1 MFIIDFKPF
10 TIEKREYIDSF
21 FHVHHYEGI
30 DCSFNTL
37 FLWQEAYH
45 TQWAVEENI
54 LFVRAGEGENTF
66 FMPPFAGEGASFGRG
81 MEIIHECLER
91 EGKPFIIKAA
101 SPWVLEQIKAHCP
114 NRYEFTADRDN
125 WEYVYRTADMINL
138 SGKKLRMKKNHL
150 NAFLRQYGDYT
161 YESITSENREDAWQG
176 IEDWFERH
184 GDIAE
189 EKEALQRCFANWDAL
204 KLKGAIIRIYGK
216 KEVWNGT

>member
-66 FMPPFAGEGASFGRG
+66 FMPPFAGEGASFGRA
-81 MEIIHECLER
+81 M
-91 EGKPFIIKAA
+91 
-101 SPWVLEQIKAHCP
+101 
-114 NRYEFTADRDN
+114 
-125 WEYVYRTADMINL
+125 
-138 SGKKLRMKKNHL
+138 
-150 NAFLRQYGDYT
+150 NAWSAR
-161 YESITSENREDAWQG
+161 ENRLSLRLLHPGCWNRSKPIARTGMNSLRIG
-176 IEDWFERH
+176 IIGNMYTVR
-184 GDIAE
+184 
-189 EKEALQRCFANWDAL
+189 Q
-204 KLKGAIIRIYGK
+204 
-216 KEVWNGT
+216 T

>member
-30 DCSFNTL
+30 DCSVNTL

-45 TQWAVEENI
+45 THWAVEENI

-176 IEDWFERH
+176 IED
-184 GDIAE
+184 
-189 EKEALQRCFANWDAL
+189 
-204 KLKGAIIRIYGK
+204 
-216 KEVWNGT
+216 

>member
-1 MFIIDFKPF
+1 MAGSVPYAVGG
-10 TIEKREYIDSF
+10 RGEYLIRP
-21 FHVHHYEGI
+21 
-30 DCSFNTL
+30 C
-37 FLWQEAYH
+37 
-45 TQWAVEENI
+45 
-54 LFVRAGEGENTF
+54 GEGENTF

-189 EKEALQRCFANWDAL
+189 EKKRCSGVL
-204 KLKGAIIRIYGK
+204 SI
-216 KEVWNGT
+216 GTL

>member
-101 SPWVLEQIKAHCP
+101 SP
-114 NRYEFTADRDN
+114 
-125 WEYVYRTADMINL
+125 
-138 SGKKLRMKKNHL
+138 
-150 NAFLRQYGDYT
+150 
-161 YESITSENREDAWQG
+161 
-176 IEDWFERH
+176 
-184 GDIAE
+184 
-189 EKEALQRCFANWDAL
+189 
-204 KLKGAIIRIYGK
+204 
-216 KEVWNGT
+216 